1 MHFMNTGK
9 ELRLASWNLLLWI
22 KYDLRQPA
30 LGECHTH
37 CIRCVL
43 FTWALP
49 LVTMSQPGNL
59 MIPLEWFFFFNITLP
74 RGGGFGAGL
83 VSKRKSWGFYCIF
96 AFASCLLVMLCF
108 YCFLTVFV
116 TALSH
121 HIITLWLRSQLLN
134 QLFVRKVSGMNQ
146 ECM

>member
-59 MIPLEWFFFFNITLP
+59 MIPLEWFFFYITLP
-74 RGGGFGAGL
+74 RGGAFGAGL
-83 VSKRKSWGFYCIF
+83 VSKRKRWGFYCIF
-96 AFASCLLVMLCF
+96 TFASCLLVMLCF
-108 YCFLTVFV
+108 YRFLTVFV

-146 ECM
+146 ECV

>member
-59 MIPLEWFFFFNITLP
+59 MIPLEWFFNITLP
-74 RGGGFGAGL
+74 RGVAFGAGL
-83 VSKRKSWGFYCIF
+83 MSKRKRWGFYCIF
-96 AFASCLLVMLCF
+96 VFTSCLLVMLRF
-108 YCFLTVFV
+108 YRFLTVFV

-121 HIITLWLRSQLLN
+121 HIITLRLRSQLLN

-146 ECM
+146 ECV

>member
-43 FTWALP
+43 FTRALP

-59 MIPLEWFFFFNITLP
+59 MIPLEWFFNITLP
-74 RGGGFGAGL
+74 RGVAFGAGL
-83 VSKRKSWGFYCIF
+83 MSKRKRWVFYCIF
-96 AFASCLLVMLCF
+96 VFASCLLVMLRF
-108 YCFLTVFV
+108 HRFLTVFV

-121 HIITLWLRSQLLN
+121 HITLRLRSQLLN

-146 ECM
+146 ECV